1 LFTWNASQAQNLPY
15 HILPSVRKQMNPFA
29 VKTTVLPSGERL
41 PLLCSRSTGIPLFDP
56 TVWSI
61 SELRARNLSSSTLR
75 QALRAVM
82 VLNLVLDRLGVDLD
96 SRFDEGKSIDLG
108 EVEEITRQCRLS
120 LEDLA
125 DDEVPEPRL
134 VSAKVVSLEKV
145 RMRTSSARQASHVD
159 PNTLAIRIRYIRDY
173 LKWRTKVRLLRLG
186 PKHAL
191 YSGLQTTADIVEST
205 LTARI
210 PASSGRNS
218 LEQREGL
225 SPEALAALLRI
236 IDPACPDNPW
246 KSEHLR
252 ERNALAV
259 YWLLLLGV
267 RRGELLGTRI
277 SHIDVRANEV
287 LIARSADSPD
297 DPRREQ
303 PNTKTFDRLLPL
315 DDGLAALTRKYILG
329 ARRKITGARRNEFL
343 IVAEKTGAPLTLGA
357 LNKVFE
363 TLRNHCP
370 ELPRNFNAHVLR
382 HTWNDHFSEL
392 MTKQKVPEA
401 EEKKMRSHLMGWSEN
416 STSAA
421 TYIRRYVREQ
431 AGKASLA
438 LQSDLNTE
446 KSNAR

>member
-1 LFTWNASQAQNLPY
+1 
-15 HILPSVRKQMNPFA
+15 VRKQVNPFA

-61 SELRARNLSSSTLR
+61 SELRARNLSSSTLK

-82 VLNLVLDRLGVDLD
+82 VLKLVLGRLGVDLD
-96 SRFDEGKSIDLG
+96 SRFDEGRLIDLG

-120 LEDLA
+120 LEELA
-125 DDEVPEPRL
+125 NEEALEPQL
-134 VSAKVVSLEKV
+134 VSAKVVSLEKA
-145 RMRTSSARQASHVD
+145 RMRSSAAPQPSPVD
-159 PNTLAIRIRYIRDY
+159 QNTVAIRIRYIRDY
-173 LKWRTKVRLLRLG
+173 LKWRAKVRLLRLG

-191 YSGLQTTADIVEST
+191 YSGLQTTANTVEST

-246 KSEHLR
+246 KSGHLR

-277 SHIDVRANEV
+277 SDINFQANEV
-287 LIARSADSPD
+287 FIARSADSPD
-297 DPRREQ
+297 DPRKEQ

-315 DDGLAALTRKYILG
+315 DEHLVALTRQYILG
-329 ARRKITGARRNEFL
+329 ARRKIAGARKHEFL
-343 IVAEKTGAPLTLGA
+343 IVAEDTGAPLTLGG

-382 HTWNDHFSEL
+382 HTWNDQFSEL
-392 MTKQKVPEA
+392 MTKQKVPEDV
-401 EEKKMRSHLMGWSEN
+401 EKKMRSHLMGWSEN
-416 STSAA
+416 SKSAA
-421 TYIRRYVREQ
+421 TYIRRFVREQ
-431 AGKASLA
+431 ARKASVA
-438 LQSDLNTE
+438 LQNDLNTE
-446 KSNAR
+446 KHNER